1 MSMNTATDN
10 IVGILVVAAIFVA
23 LALPSLIGMARDRR
37 IDHQIREAERARRVD
52 GPIGPSERPARRRLY
67 VTATATRHS

>member
-23 LALPSLIGMARDRR
+23 LALPSLIGLAHDRR
-37 IDHQIREAERARRVD
+37 IDRQLRKAQQAGRA
-52 GPIGPSERPARRRLY
+52 SSARQAI
-67 VTATATRHS
+67 TAQDVARAA